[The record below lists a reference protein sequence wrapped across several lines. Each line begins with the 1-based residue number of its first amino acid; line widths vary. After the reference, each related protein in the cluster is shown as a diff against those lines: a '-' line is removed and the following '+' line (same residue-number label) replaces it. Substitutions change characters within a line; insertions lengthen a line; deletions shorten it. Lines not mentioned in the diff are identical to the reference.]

1 MFSEDLSVF
10 FDDDDFA
17 IAATVGTTTV
27 NVIFDREYLR
37 GMELVSGANPV
48 ALAKASDTAAAA
60 GSTITISG
68 TAYTIRDREPVD
80 DGATVL
86 LQLEKQ

>member
-10 FDDDDFA
+10 FDTNDFA
-17 IAATVGTTTV
+17 IAATVGTSVV

-37 GMELVSGANPV
+37 ALDIVSGANPV
-48 ALAKASDTAAAA
+48 ALAKASDSAAAV
-60 GSTITISG
+60 GSAITISG
-68 TAYTIRDREPVD
+68 TAYTIRDRQPVD

-86 LQLEKQ
+86 LQLEKN